1 MSSAAMSEL
10 NTQLTLW
17 QGVRS
22 SLWVMLR
29 YYMKTKMFNEKQYL
43 AWNSKWHEANDECKR
58 LEKSLEVI

>member
-1 MSSAAMSEL
+1 MSKAISEL

-29 YYMKTKMFNEKQYL
+29 YYNKTKMFNEKQYM
-43 AWNSKWHEANDECKR
+43 AWNSKWHDANEECKR

>member
-1 MSSAAMSEL
+1 MSKAISEL

-29 YYMKTKMFNEKQYL
+29 YYNKTHMFNEKQYL
-43 AWNSKWHEANDECKR
+43 AWNSKWHEANEECKR

>member
-1 MSSAAMSEL
+1 MSKAISEL

-29 YYMKTKMFNEKQYL
+29 YYNKTKMFNEKQYM
-43 AWNSKWHEANDECKR
+43 ARNSKWHDANEECKR